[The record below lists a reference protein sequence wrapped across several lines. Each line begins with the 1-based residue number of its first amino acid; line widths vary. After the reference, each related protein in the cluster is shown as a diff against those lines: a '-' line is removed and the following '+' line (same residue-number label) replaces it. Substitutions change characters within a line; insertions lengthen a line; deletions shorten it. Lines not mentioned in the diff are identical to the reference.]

1 MKYSRF
7 IVVLFFCF
15 NQIYSSVINIPED
28 IETIQGGIDLAENGD
43 TVLVAPGTYVE
54 HIIISEKS
62 ISLLST
68 QGSEFTV
75 IDGDYS
81 GRVVTIENCGD
92 SLLVLSG
99 FTITKGNVLGFGE
112 HGGGLFCLESN
123 LLFEDLI
130 ITDNHA
136 SETFVIVAG
145 VLIESSNLT
154 LRNVTIEN
162 NHNPFGSIGGM
173 HSFESNLLIENV
185 TIRNNS
191 SGNDAGGLFLDG
203 VNQLTNVMIY
213 NNHANYGPVV
223 FFSGENKL
231 NNVLIQ
237 GNVSNNGMGIYG
249 GVSVHGNTVFNNVT
263 MSNNISD
270 DGNIS
275 ILNGNLVLINSV
287 IWGNEPEEIIFA
299 GQSNPIIFTAA
310 YSDIQGGLESIE
322 PNDVGEINW
331 LEGNIDLDP
340 QFTDTTNGDFTL
352 LPTSPCIDVGTPF
365 FVWEGDTLVNMSENE
380 YFGSAPDMGAFEYGM
395 SGGTDIT
402 VFYNTDWNIVGLPLE
417 VANGNYQNLFL
428 NVYSGTLYSHD
439 INYQPEQ
446 TLETGG
452 GYLLRFIDDESVTF
466 SGIPLNEI
474 TLSLSA
480 GWNLFSG
487 LSTALIPEYI
497 YSFSI
502 IQDGTLN
509 GLDGDYFSPESIEPG
524 KGYWVRATEDGEITL
539 TSGGSARQVPFVNR
553 MNDANLISF
562 SNENYS
568 TNLYFGVDVPENEK
582 LSYSLPPKFP
592 QMAFDIRFNGD
603 MKYTME
609 SGDIEVLNTS
619 DNLTISYD
627 IIIDAGEHLNWM
639 LTSESGEEYI
649 LEGTGEI
656 TIPTEETF
664 TLERKA
670 IIPIT
675 YTLHQNYPNPFNPI
689 TSLRYDLPE
698 QAQVTLTIY
707 DLIGREVTQLV
718 NTTQEAGYRSVQW
731 NATNM
736 HGKPVSAGV
745 YLYQIRAGEFV
756 QTRKMV
762 LLK

>member
-439 INYQPEQ
+439 ANYQPEQ

-452 GYLLRFIDDESVTF
+452 GYLLRLFTDESVTF

-592 QMAFDIRFNGD
+592 QMAFDIRFTGD
-603 MKYTME
+603 MKYVLD
-609 SGDIEVLNTS
+609 SGEIEVLNHS
-619 DNLTISYD
+619 EMLNIGFD
-627 IIIDAGEHLNWM
+627 IKVEAGEHMNWV
-639 LTSESGEEYI
+639 LSSESADYI
-649 LEGTGEI
+649 IADG
-656 TIPTEETF
+656 
-664 TLERKA
+664 K
-670 IIPIT
+670 IIRCI
-675 YTLHQNYPNPFNPI
+675 
-689 TSLRYDLPE
+689 
-698 QAQVTLTIY
+698 
-707 DLIGREVTQLV
+707 
-718 NTTQEAGYRSVQW
+718 
-731 NATNM
+731 
-736 HGKPVSAGV
+736 
-745 YLYQIRAGEFV
+745 
-756 QTRKMV
+756 
-762 LLK
+762 

>member
-380 YFGSAPDMGAFEYGM
+380 YFGSAPDMGAYEFNPNE
-395 SGGTDIT
+395 SGISVDYLQNWNLISLPVQTDD
-402 VFYNTDWNIVGLPLE
+402 YACNNIDE
-417 VANGNYQNLFL
+417 
-428 NVYSGTLYSHD
+428 STLYGF
-439 INYQPEQ
+439 E
-446 TLETGG
+446 EG
-452 GYLLRFIDDESVTF
+452 GYVNTEIVEMEMGTGYWLRFIEEETCTF
-466 SGIPLNEI
+466 SGFPINETSI
-474 TLSLSA
+474 SLSE
-480 GWNLFSG
+480 GWNLIGSI
-487 LSTALIPEYI
+487 SSPVDVNTVMDENNLIIPGTVYG
-497 YSFSI
+497 F
-502 IQDGTLN
+502 DG
-509 GLDGDYFSPESIEPG
+509 GYFDAETIEPG
-524 KGYWVRATEDGEITL
+524 YGYWVRSSGDGEITL
-539 TSGGSARQVPFVNR
+539 SSSAPLTKSRLFQTPKHLNTLTLNNTS
-553 MNDANLISF
+553 
-562 SNENYS
+562 
-568 TNLYFGVDVPENEK
+568 LYFGNNIEVKNP
-582 LSYSLPPKFP
+582 LSYSLPPKP
-592 QMAFDIRFNGD
+592 PLGAKDIRF
-603 MKYTME
+603 
-609 SGDIEVLNTS
+609 SGDTKLCTSDECLIEVMNDGS
-619 DNLTISYD
+619 PLTIECEIKD
-627 IIIDAGEHLNWM
+627 GEVWELVD
-639 LTSESGEEYI
+639 ESGEVFECSSVNV
-649 LEGTGEI
+649 LDVGDESETFVLRKS
-656 TIPTEETF
+656 TSPQTPTEF
-664 TLERKA
+664 V
-670 IIPIT
+670 
-675 YTLHQNYPNPFNPI
+675 LHPAYPNPFNPVTTI
-689 TSLRYDLPE
+689 RFSVPE
-698 QAQVTLTIY
+698 LSEVNVSIY
-707 DLIGREVTQLV
+707 DMRGRLV
-718 NTTQEAGYRSVQW
+718 ETLVDKKLSPGNHSVQW
-731 NATNM
+731 NAMDQSSSMYFIRLARN
-736 HGKPVSAGV
+736 GKSEILKV
-745 YLYQIRAGEFV
+745 
-756 QTRKMV
+756 V
-762 LLK
+762 LIK